1 MHHPEYLMGLEA
13 QTPPHTVESW
23 EWKKKSCQLGPSPTE
38 MQNPMVWWQ
47 EHLQVGRCFPVK
59 NLMVFEYIA
68 MSLCHTYGL
77 DLWLIQ
83 DFERVLV
90 QIKNSKGEKNT
101 SENSAPNTVTRSKGL
116 SAPYLSLNHH
126 ESGKHLVTSWSKL
139 LPCSQKSTKGRWKR
153 GNGRLDALKLRILGP
168 PGRRGQEL
176 FLDAA
181 HWELEL
187 PKDLMFW
194 KRQLD
199 A

>member
-1 MHHPEYLMGLEA
+1 
-13 QTPPHTVESW
+13 
-23 EWKKKSCQLGPSPTE
+23 
-38 MQNPMVWWQ
+38 
-47 EHLQVGRCFPVK
+47 
-59 NLMVFEYIA
+59 

-77 DLWLIQ
+77 DLRPTTH

-90 QIKNSKGEKNT
+90 QIKKSKGGK
-101 SENSAPNTVTRSKGL
+101 SSSDNSAPNTVTRSKGL
-116 SAPYLSLNHH
+116 SAPYLSFNHH

-181 HWELEL
+181 HWTAQRSHVLKKKIGCICYML
-187 PKDLMFW
+187 L
-194 KRQLD
+194 
-199 A
+199 